1 MNVSVI
7 IPAYNAENS
16 LRKCVESLIFGQEKN
31 IEIVLLEDCSQ
42 DRSWELCEKLACEY
56 SAVKCLRNSE
66 SKAFERKSKSI
77 KIF

>member
-7 IPAYNAENS
+7 IPVYNAENS
-16 LRKCVESLIFGQEKN
+16 LRKCVESLVFGQEKN

-56 SAVKCLRNSE
+56 SVVKCLRNSE
-66 SKAFERKSKSI
+66 NKAFERKSKSI